1 MFLEKIILRN
11 FRQFY
16 GEQEIV
22 FSCDPKHNVT
32 LIHAENGVGKTT
44 LLNALLWCF
53 YKDLTAR
60 FENPDKIVSNQAIE
74 EEIFEASV
82 EVFFEHDGLNYVVI
96 RKIDEKYSD
105 ETFDAYLI
113 NKGNYEKIPSPTVFV
128 ESVIPRE
135 MSRYFFFDGEYAETF
150 SSKKNK
156 SEVRKAVESMLGCNT
171 AIQAMDDLKSIKKSL
186 EKEIAAL
193 TKNNPSEGFQ
203 VQINKLEE
211 QTRSQEAE
219 IIVLEQNLELAETA
233 QREIQDKLRNAEG
246 AKEIQQ
252 KRDKL
257 EERKLTAEGKKKKI
271 EVQRVKW
278 IDQCSIGLLSN
289 KVNDACLEI
298 IKDANIKGQ
307 IPSKI
312 AENFVNDIVDEK
324 ICICHRE
331 FDAGSKEELAIKQL
345 LAEAG
350 TAVMSDRLMDIRK
363 RMGMLSQAKDTAL
376 EEYQVINSQL
386 ETHNGE
392 IHEYEV
398 QIKEC
403 STQLQSSQVTEI
415 VERERALENRNDEIR
430 EIIQKKTRLEKS
442 CEDRETPIQD
452 LKRKRDKLLAH
463 SDRAKGLQSKI
474 KLLDATIVRLDE
486 ELNKYREESRKT
498 IIEKVNEILKETA
511 RRDYF
516 ANIDEAFN
524 LDMFYSQNKS
534 PVAKGSGENQLLSIA
549 FIASLVRF
557 ASDRRVET
565 SHLLKPGTMAPLM
578 LDSPFGQLD
587 PSYRQSTAEFLPK
600 LANQVILLV
609 SKSQG
614 DKDVTKVLGDK
625 VGSEYVLISEVVGE
639 QGNKPS
645 DILRLHGQEITCSLY
660 SCEKNKT
667 KIQKVVW
674 G

>member
-22 FSCDPKHNVT
+22 FSCDPKQNVT

-60 FENPDKIVSNQAIE
+60 FETPDKIVSNQAKQE
-74 EEIFEASV
+74 DIFDASV
-82 EVFFEHDGLNYVVI
+82 EVFFEHDEQKYVVN
-96 RKIDEKYSD
+96 RKIDEKYLKESF
-105 ETFDAYLI
+105 EAYLI
-113 NKGNYEKIPSPTVFV
+113 NKGNYEKLSSPTVFV

-156 SEVRKAVESMLGCNT
+156 NEVRKAVESMLGCNT
-171 AIQAMDDLKSIKKSL
+171 AIQAKDDLTSIKRSL

-193 TKNNPSEGFQ
+193 TKNSQSEGFQ
-203 VQINKLEE
+203 DQINKLEE
-211 QTRSQEAE
+211 ITSSEEAA
-219 IIVLEQNLELAETA
+219 IITLEHNLESAETI
-233 QREIQDKLRNAEG
+233 QREIQDTLRNAEG

-257 EERKLTAEGKKKKI
+257 EKLKATAESKIKKT
-271 EVQRVKW
+271 EAQRVRW
-278 IDQCSIGLLSN
+278 IDQYSIGLLSGKIN
-289 KVNDACLEI
+289 NTCLEI
-298 IKDANIKGQ
+298 IENANIKGQ

-312 AENFVNDIVDEK
+312 AENFVNDIIAEK

-331 FDAGSKEELAIKQL
+331 FESSSKEEAAIKEL

-350 TAVMSDRLMDIRK
+350 TTIVNDRLMNIRS
-363 RMGMLSQAKDTAL
+363 RMGMLNHAKDTAL
-376 EEYQVINSQL
+376 GEYQTINSQL
-386 ETHNGE
+386 QTQNDE
-392 IHEYEV
+392 ILDCEAA
-398 QIKEC
+398 IKEC
-403 STQLQSSQVTEI
+403 STQLQGSQITEI
-415 VERERALENRNDEIR
+415 AEREMALENKASEIR
-430 EIIQKKTRLEKS
+430 EIIEKKARLQKS
-442 CEDRETPIQD
+442 CEDREIAIIEC
-452 LKRKRDKLLAH
+452 KRKRDRLLAH
-463 SDRAKGLQSKI
+463 NDRAQGLQKKI
-474 KLLDATIVRLDE
+474 KLLDATIMRLDE
-486 ELNKYREESRKT
+486 ELNKYREESRKN
-498 IIEKVNEILKETA
+498 IIEKVNHILKETA
-511 RRDYF
+511 RRDYY
-516 ANIDEAFN
+516 ANIDESFN
-524 LDMFYSQNKS
+524 LDMFNSHNNI
-534 PVAKGSGENQLLSIA
+534 PVAKGSGENQLLSIS

-557 ASDRRVET
+557 ASDRRKDT

-587 PSYRQSTAEFLPK
+587 PTYRQSTAEFLPK

-614 DKDVTKVLGDK
+614 DEDVMVVLGDT
-625 VGSEYVLISEVVGE
+625 VGAEYVLISEVAGE

-645 DILRLHGQEITCSLY
+645 DIIQLHGQAITCSLY
-660 SCEKNKT
+660 SCEKNRT
-667 KIQKVVW
+667 KIQKIA
-674 G
+674 